1 MVSGECLGFGGIL
14 PSKSKV
20 QHLLGAN
27 NFLETHFL
35 VKSQRI
41 ILIRVGKLLRV
52 RCTDFMGLVEVRVS
66 WPRQPRLKKKN
77 FMSNPS
83 KLKIRATL
91 LLNILSFLIER
102 DWRDQE
108 KSRYGP
114 KRLRWTDGKR
124 SYLGEKLR
132 SVPFQKNMPNGFVG
146 PKQQQE

>member
-1 MVSGECLGFGGIL
+1 MPWFWRYT
-14 PSKSKV
+14 PFKV
-20 QHLLGAN
+20 QGSIPLRCKQFLGDTFPGEKLAN
-27 NFLETHFL
+27 YPDSCRETSEGAVYGFHGI
-35 VKSQRI
+35 SRGT
-41 ILIRVGKLLRV
+41 RKLAQTAKV
-52 RCTDFMGLVEVRVS
+52 
-66 WPRQPRLKKKN
+66 KKKN